1 MTEPNHYHQKI
12 QRATERLAQLQAR
25 ELLANQRQAVRAKET
40 QRREEAKRRLRA
52 AEIVFLAGAGAL
64 EDAEL
69 VGALL
74 SHMESRNDHDVR
86 NQARS
91 RGTLRLTMADAE
103 DRKFR
108 H

>member
-1 MTEPNHYHQKI
+1 MSATNHYHDRI
-12 QRATERLAQLQAR
+12 HRATERLAQLQAR
-25 ELLANQRQAVRAKET
+25 ELLASQRQAVKAKET
-40 QRREEAKRRLRA
+40 QRREEAKRRMQV
-52 AEIVFLAGAGAL
+52 AELVFLAGAETL

-74 SHMESRNDHDVR
+74 SYVESRNDHDVR

-103 DRKFR
+103 DSQIR